1 MGGKQ
6 KKDWTKAQQNV
17 RTCVCMA
24 VMNGGHVMLRRVTSC
39 HAVQRSVLFRAVL
52 RCHVT
57 HRQNQQVAANPD
69 LNASNPLVCKIA
81 SIQTPSVLH
90 SRLMLEDISQQRF
103 QSHNIEEFFR
113 KVVLSMEFSLEM
125 YCRCSE
131 TIAIPECSSKQ
142 HSLKWDAERSA
153 KDVEKI
159 RPTAQVQTHGS
170 AGLKD
175 RDRSIRVYIINDKGS
190 SRSVAREPSKNLEL
204 ESLDAG
210 ILRTAHAASEP

>member
-1 MGGKQ
+1 M
-6 KKDWTKAQQNV
+6 
-17 RTCVCMA
+17 
-24 VMNGGHVMLRRVTSC
+24 SC
-39 HAVQRSVLFRAVL
+39 RATL
-52 RCHVT
+52 CAIPCC
-57 HRQNQQVAANPD
+57 AALPC
-69 LNASNPLVCKIA
+69 NASPKPASCSKSRPECKQCSMHPLVCKIA

-210 ILRTAHAASEP
+210 ILHTAHAASEP